1 MTARRGAHYET
12 RVERD
17 SPNSPRPLMRY
28 TYGAALLAGA
38 LAIPPARAQDTRPL
52 VHYVDSV
59 AGAAVAEKRTAG
71 VSIAVAKNGRTVL
84 AKGYGFADLENDVP
98 ATPETVYRIGS
109 VTKQFTSAAIMRLM
123 EQGKL
128 SLDDTLQKF
137 FPDFPAQGN
146 RVTVRHLLNHTSGIK
161 SYTSLGPKWA
171 RVIRLDLA
179 PDSVVALFV
188 NEPFDFK
195 PGDSYRYNNSGYF
208 LLGMIIEKLSG
219 KPYGQY
225 LKDEF
230 FTPLGLES
238 TMYCDQAPII
248 KHRAQGYATR
258 PGGEFINAEP
268 LSMTQPYSAGALCST
283 VTDLVA
289 WTQALSSG
297 KVVSPASYKL
307 MTTPVALNDG
317 KPINYGFGLGTGTL
331 GGHRQVSH
339 NGGINGFISELHH
352 YPDDSVITVVLTNT
366 GALTAIQL
374 ERLIARRALGIKDL
388 PAVAIDASALQRLVG
403 EYALGN
409 ARLKVSVENDRLRVQ
424 QQGNPAFGLKHV
436 GNGRFVRDDNDDVQF
451 EFAAGTPA
459 PSVVR
464 RQGGNVA
471 TGTRVP

>member
-1 MTARRGAHYET
+1 MNAHRGHIATPESIGNPHSST
-12 RVERD
+12 F
-17 SPNSPRPLMRY
+17 PMRH
-28 TYGAALLAGA
+28 TYGAALLVAA
-38 LAIPPARAQDTRPL
+38 LATSTARAQDTRAL
-52 VHYVDSV
+52 VSYVDSV
-59 AGAAVAEKRTAG
+59 STAAISQKQTAG
-71 VSIAVAKNGRTVL
+71 VSVAVVKNGRTVL

-137 FPDFPAQGN
+137 FPNFPTQGN

-171 RVIRLDLA
+171 RVVRLDLA
-179 PDSVVALFV
+179 TDSIVALFA

-225 LKDEF
+225 VKDEL
-230 FTPLGLES
+230 FTPLGLKS
-238 TMYCDQAPII
+238 TMYCDQAPLI
-248 KHRAQGYATR
+248 KHRAQGYAPQ
-258 PGGEFINAEP
+258 PGGGFINAEP
-268 LSMTQPYSAGALCST
+268 LSMTQPYAAGSLCST
-283 VTDLVA
+283 VNDLVV

-307 MTTPVALNDG
+307 MTTPVTLNDG
-317 KPINYGFGLGTGTL
+317 KPMNYGFGLGTGMV

-339 NGGINGFISELHH
+339 NGGINGFVSELHH

-366 GALTAIQL
+366 GVLTAIQL
-374 ERLIARRALGIKDL
+374 ERLIARRTLGIKEI
-388 PAVAIDASALQRLVG
+388 PAVAIDAASLQRLVG
-403 EYALGN
+403 EYTIGTT
-409 ARLKVSVENDRLRVQ
+409 RLKMLVEGSRLRAEPA
-424 QQGNPAFGLKHV
+424 GGAAFGLKHV
-436 GNGRFVRDDNDDVQF
+436 GNGRFVRDDNDEVEF

-459 PSVVR
+459 PSFVR
-464 RQGGNVA
+464 RQGGNVITA
-471 TGTRVP
+471 TRVP

>member
-1 MTARRGAHYET
+1 MGH
-12 RVERD
+12 
-17 SPNSPRPLMRY
+17 M
-28 TYGAALLAGA
+28 YGAALLAAA
-38 LAIPPARAQDTRPL
+38 LTTTAASAQDARGL
-52 VHYVDSV
+52 VQYVDSV
-59 AGAAVAEKRTAG
+59 ATAAIAEHRTAG
-71 VSIAVAKNGRTVL
+71 VSVAVVKNGRTIV

-98 ATPETVYRIGS
+98 ATAETVYRIGS
-109 VTKQFTSAAIMRLM
+109 VTKQFTSAAIMRLA

-137 FPDFPAQGN
+137 FPDFPTQGN

-171 RVIRLDLA
+171 RGIRLDLA
-179 PDSVVALFV
+179 PDSLLALFA

-208 LLGMIIEKLSG
+208 LLGMIVEKLSG

-225 LKDEF
+225 LKDEL
-230 FTPLGLES
+230 FTPLGLGS
-238 TMYCDQAPII
+238 TMYCDQAPLI
-248 KHRAQGYATR
+248 KHRAQGYSTR

-339 NGGINGFISELHH
+339 NGGINGFVSELHH
-352 YPDDSVITVVLTNT
+352 YPDDSLVTVVLTNT
-366 GALTAIQL
+366 GALTAIEL
-374 ERLIARRALGIKDL
+374 ERRIARRALGIRDL
-388 PAVAIDASALQRLVG
+388 PAVPIDASALGRLAG
-403 EYALGN
+403 EYAIGT
-409 ARLKVSVENDRLRVQ
+409 ARVRVFVESGRLRVES
-424 QQGNPAFGLKHV
+424 QGAPAFGLKHV
-436 GNGRFVRDDNDDVQF
+436 GGGRFVRDDNDDVQF

-459 PSVVR
+459 PSFVR
-464 RQGGNVA
+464 RQGANVTTA
-471 TGTRVP
+471 TRVP

>member
-1 MTARRGAHYET
+1 
-12 RVERD
+12 
-17 SPNSPRPLMRY
+17 MRH

-38 LAIPPARAQDTRPL
+38 LATPAARAQDTRAL

-59 AGAAVAEKRTAG
+59 ATAAVAEHRTAG
-71 VSIAVAKNGRTVL
+71 VSVAVVKNGRTVL

-98 ATPETVYRIGS
+98 ATAETVYRIGS
-109 VTKQFTSAAIMRLM
+109 ITKQFTSAAIMKLI

-137 FPDFPAQGN
+137 LPNFPTQRN

-161 SYTSLGPKWA
+161 SYTSLGPRWA
-171 RVIRLDLA
+171 RVVRLDLA
-179 PDSVVALFV
+179 PDSVVALFA

-195 PGDSYRYNNSGYF
+195 PGDAYRYNNSGYF

-225 LKDEF
+225 LQDEF
-230 FTPLGLES
+230 FAPLGLES
-238 TMYCDQAPII
+238 TMYCDQAPLI
-248 KHRAQGYATR
+248 KHRAQGYATQ
-258 PGGEFINAEP
+258 PGGKFINAEP
-268 LSMTQPYSAGALCST
+268 LSMTQPYAAGALCST
-283 VTDLVA
+283 VNDLVT

-297 KVVSPASYKL
+297 KVVSPASYRL
-307 MTTPVALNDG
+307 MTTPGTLNDG
-317 KPINYGFGLGTGTL
+317 KPITYGFGLGTGTL

-366 GALTAIQL
+366 GALTAVQL

-388 PAVAIDASALQRLVG
+388 PAVPIDASALERLVG
-403 EYALGN
+403 AYQIGST
-409 ARLKVSVENDRLRVQ
+409 RVRMFVEGGRLRAESP
-424 QQGNPAFGLKHV
+424 GAPAFGLKHV
-436 GNGRFVRDDNDDVQF
+436 GGGRFVRDDNDDVQF

-459 PSVVR
+459 PSFVR
-464 RQGGNVA
+464 RQGSNVTTA
-471 TGTRVP
+471 TRVP